1 MDPNIVQ
8 VQIVGESLLSDV
20 MMPLVIGFGGVVLG
34 AMLSWLTMRW
44 QMKKSLELETE
55 RQRKAEKAE
64 LQNMYRSLL
73 IGAEGYLGSMDSG
86 RDKVKAINE
95 EIPTFFLGGAVA
107 NRLPGYDENL
117 HLIMKIPDVTLLN
130 SVMAAHYSICEL
142 AAIIQTHNDYVN
154 KYDECVWPAR
164 QTNDAVDQSRAKTA
178 KERVSTSTC
187 VVKQRFNVVEKNVK
201 GLIELLWKGIT
212 PT

>member
-1 MDPNIVQ
+1 MDANIVQ
-8 VQIVGESLLSDV
+8 VQIVGESLFWRIL
-20 MMPLVIGFGGVVLG
+20 PLLIGFVGVVVG
-34 AMLSWLTMRW
+34 ATVSYLTVRW
-44 QMKKSLELETE
+44 QTKRSYRLETE
-55 RQRKAEKAE
+55 RREKAEEAE
-64 LQNMYRSLL
+64 LQNAYRSLL
-73 IGAEGYLGSMDSG
+73 IGAEGYWGSMDSG

-95 EIPTFFLGGAVA
+95 EIPTFFLGGPGA

-117 HLIMKIPDVTLLN
+117 QLITKIPDVTLLD

-154 KYDECVWPAR
+154 KYDECVWRAR
-164 QTNDAVDQSRAKTA
+164 QTNDAVDQSRAKTVR
-178 KERVSTSTC
+178 EWVSTSTS

-201 GLIELLWKGIT
+201 GLIELLRKGIT